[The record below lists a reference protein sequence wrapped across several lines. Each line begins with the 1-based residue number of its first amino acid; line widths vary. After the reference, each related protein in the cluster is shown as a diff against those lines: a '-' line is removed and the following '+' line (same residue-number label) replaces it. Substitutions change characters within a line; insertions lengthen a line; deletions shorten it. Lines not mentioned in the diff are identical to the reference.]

1 MKQKVKITTIIEI
14 KKRIILA
21 RNTKLDILE
30 LPQGMASAGEQPEQ
44 FAVRLA
50 LGLFDVE
57 PDRVK
62 LYDIVSY
69 TGKKLDKG
77 RPNSQL
83 FILYKVSFDN
93 IDGLKLSKYNTKY
106 DSIELVNLEK
116 YISQTNVSEETDFI
130 LSVLSQNYDKSFIN
144 DDIDSNSLSGW
155 TLYTDGGSRGNP
167 GKSSA
172 AYAIFRGEEQVAVGG
187 EFLGITTNSQAEYHS
202 LRIGLEASLARNITR
217 LTVKMDNLM
226 VVNQINGIY
235 RVKNREL
242 WPIYAKIKELTKH
255 FEYLRVEHIRREFNT
270 VADQEVNRI
279 LDEFVPSDSLDV

>member
-1 MKQKVKITTIIEI
+1 M
-14 KKRIILA
+14 
-21 RNTKLDILE
+21 RNNKTDLLE
-30 LPQGMASAGEQPEQ
+30 LPQGVASVGEQPEQ

-50 LGLFDVE
+50 LDMFDVE
-57 PDRVK
+57 PREVK

-69 TGKKLDKG
+69 ANGASGKSRYD
-77 RPNSQL
+77 SQL

-93 IDGLKLSKYNTKY
+93 ANKLKLSKYNTKY
-106 DSIELVNLEK
+106 SSVEFVNPER
-116 YISQTNVSEETDFI
+116 YVSRTNISEETDFI

-144 DDIDSNSLSGW
+144 DDAIAGEPLPEY

-172 AYAIFRGEEQVAVGG
+172 AYVIFKGEEQIVIGG

-202 LRIGLEASLARNITR
+202 LRIGLEAALARNITR

-242 WPIYAKIKELTKH
+242 WPVYAKIKDLIRH
-255 FEYLRVEHIRREFNT
+255 FECLRVEHIRRELNT
-270 VADQEVNRI
+270 IADQEVNRI
-279 LDEFVPSDSLDV
+279 LDELPSGDSLDA